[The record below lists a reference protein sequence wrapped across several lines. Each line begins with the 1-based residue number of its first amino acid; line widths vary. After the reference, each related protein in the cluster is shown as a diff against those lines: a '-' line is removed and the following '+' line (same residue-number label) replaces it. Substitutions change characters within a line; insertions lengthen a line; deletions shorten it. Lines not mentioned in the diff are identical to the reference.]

1 MPEVH
6 MNVDYALSKAA
17 SKATY
22 SLDGSSLKFN
32 YKGDKPARFGYNF
45 GASIMTKTDN
55 VEYGVG
61 YDANIADKY
70 LGHQGSLKV
79 RFAF

>member
-1 MPEVH
+1 
-6 MNVDYALSKAA
+6 
-17 SKATY
+17 
-22 SLDGSSLKFN
+22 
-32 YKGDKPARFGYNF
+32 
-45 GASIMTKTDN
+45 MTKTDN

-79 RFAF
+79 RMAF